1 MDTKT
6 LSEAKILSEKI
17 AAAYGSPPFYR
28 EQKDQIDASCCLMEN
43 SPVVRTCIEI
53 LTASVNI
60 SGHGLSHARK
70 VAIDT
75 GTIILIEGRSSGGG
89 EDLQRQVLLAHI
101 AGILHDIQ
109 RSVKDHARQGAEE
122 AGMILTRF
130 DLTDEE
136 REAVAN
142 AIRNHEAFQPC
153 TPLAA
158 PGGQLLSDALYDAD
172 KFRWGPDNFTEMLW
186 DIADT
191 RDISMHTL
199 LSYFPSGL
207 QSLKKTRDT
216 FRTKTGRQY
225 GPGFIDLGL
234 RIGETLYTELGKQYV
249 GNATLHDDR
258 QRSTTTEDS

>member
-1 MDTKT
+1 MDTET

-17 AAAYGSPPFYR
+17 AAACGIPRFYQ
-28 EQKDQIDASCCLMEN
+28 EKKNQIDTSSRLMEN
-43 SPVVRTCIEI
+43 NPVARACIEI
-53 LTASVNI
+53 LTARADI
-60 SGHGLSHARK
+60 SGHSLSHARK
-70 VAIDT
+70 VATDA
-75 GTIILIEGRSSGGG
+75 GGIILIERESSA
-89 EDLQRQVLLAHI
+89 ETRRLVTLAHV
-101 AGILHDIQ
+101 AGILHDIK
-109 RSVKDHARQGAEE
+109 RSGRDHARQGAEE
-122 AGMILTRF
+122 TAMILTRF

-136 REAVAN
+136 RAAVVD

-153 TPLAA
+153 TPLAD
-158 PGGQLLSDALYDAD
+158 PGAQLLSDSLYDAD

-191 RDISMHTL
+191 RDVSMHTL

-207 QSLKKTRDT
+207 ESMRKIRDT
-216 FRTKTGRQY
+216 FRTVTGRQY